1 MRVKP
6 GQFAVLTGAAS
17 GIGLATATTLAQRG
31 LRIARLD
38 VEAQALAATRR
49 QVCDAA
55 RPGTDVI
62 DLAVDIADTDMVAR
76 AAAHLVESLGPP
88 DLLINNAGVVGPRR
102 ALWQQSADDFA
113 WVLGVNLSGVVN
125 GLRAFL
131 PAMVDAGHGHVV
143 NTASIAALTPIAG
156 GGNAPYAASKAAI
169 VALSRVLVEDLRT
182 AGIGIGV
189 SVLCPG
195 PVTTNIRDA
204 ARNRPGLGTPAA
216 SWVTQSPSF
225 THAVA
230 PVGPGRVAELVVEA
244 IESERFWVLTNPGND
259 AEVVADLTAVAAAV
273 RGTPAGVSAP

>member
-17 GIGLATATTLAQRG
+17 GIGLATATALAQRG

-49 QVCDAA
+49 RVCDAA

-143 NTASIAALTPIAG
+143 NTASIAALIPIAG

-216 SWVTQSPSF
+216 SSVTQSPSF